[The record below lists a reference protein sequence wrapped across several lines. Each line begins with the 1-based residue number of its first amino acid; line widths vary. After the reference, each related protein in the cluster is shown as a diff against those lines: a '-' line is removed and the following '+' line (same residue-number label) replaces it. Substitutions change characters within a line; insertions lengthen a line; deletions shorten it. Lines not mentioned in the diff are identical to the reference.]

1 MCSTEWGAVQACAD
15 PWTHLPLLLPHGA
28 GKPSSCSAFS
38 PLGLGCGVGG
48 SAWIVLGVRCL
59 PRGTR
64 EWQPEADQPVLQD
77 KDQLTISVPQG
88 PPFSCPQQFT
98 GADAI
103 QSSVFPALASLE
115 MQLATIK

>member
-1 MCSTEWGAVQACAD
+1 MVQGSPPPALPSL
-15 PWTHLPLLLPHGA
+15 PW
-28 GKPSSCSAFS
+28 
-38 PLGLGCGVGG
+38 GLGCGVGG
-48 SAWIVLGVRCL
+48 SARIVLGVRCL